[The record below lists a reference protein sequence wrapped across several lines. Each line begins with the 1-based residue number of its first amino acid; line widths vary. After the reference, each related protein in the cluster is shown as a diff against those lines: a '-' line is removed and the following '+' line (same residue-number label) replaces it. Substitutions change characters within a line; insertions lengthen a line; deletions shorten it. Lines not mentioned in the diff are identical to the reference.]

1 MATKT
6 RFRWKK
12 GLIFYH
18 SKNLLEIWLKYKKF
32 IRLRLYFAMFV
43 PSALN
48 IVCRVH
54 ISKIA
59 MNPNIIC
66 QDPED
71 YILRRRYLNNPNL
84 REVVKKNTDILRSGG
99 APGLTV
105 AFVKI
110 LGLKAIEYGP

>member
-66 QDPED
+66 QDPEE
-71 YILRRRYLNNPNL
+71 YVLRRRYLNNSNIRKL
-84 REVVKKNTDILRSGG
+84 IHKSMEIFQNFENQL
-99 APGLTV
+99 
-105 AFVKI
+105 
-110 LGLKAIEYGP
+110 